1 MARNMIRVAI
11 LLMLVIGVRTM
22 NVQFAQAQNA
32 PAPAN
37 NPKVETVAT
46 LPSSEPTENIT
57 QTKDGNFYVT
67 GINDRVLYKIT
78 PSGGVEKFYGDPAL
92 AAFVGVATNDKGFVL
107 ISFGKPFR
115 HPAPG
120 AAPGGQQVIDFSD
133 VDPAIQVLDKS
144 GKLVATIPGQKGE
157 AFNGI
162 ALAGK
167 DWYLAADSFAGSV
180 WRIDPG
186 KKKIELWMKNEAF
199 APVVPPVQGG
209 ANGGAN
215 GIKVHNGYAYV
226 GSRGAVYRVKIGS
239 GGKAEGDPVMFAQV
253 RYDDFSIAP
262 DGSIYG
268 PVGNTITKVS
278 PTGEVSKFLE
288 NVPTGPSAWV
298 TEDGKW
304 LYWPTRG
311 GAAPQRLVRAAI
323 Q

>member
-1 MARNMIRVAI
+1 MAKNMIRVAI
-11 LLMLVIGVRTM
+11 LLTFVIGV
-22 NVQFAQAQNA
+22 FASSARLTRGQNA

-46 LPSSEPTENIT
+46 LPSSGPTENIC
-57 QTKDGNFYVT
+57 QTKDGNFFVT
-67 GINDRVLYKIT
+67 GIDDRVLYKIS
-78 PSGGVEKFYGDPAL
+78 PSGTVEKFYTMPTL
-92 AAFVGVATNDKGFVL
+92 AAFVGVATNDNGFAL

-120 AAPGGQQVIDFSD
+120 AAPGGPQVIDFSD

-144 GKLVATIPGQKGE
+144 GKFIATIPGQMGE

-167 DWYLAADSFAGSV
+167 DWYLAADSNAGSV

-186 KKKIELWMKNEAF
+186 KKKIELWIKNDVF
-199 APVVPPVQGG
+199 APVKPPVQGG

-215 GIKVHNGYAYV
+215 GIKVHNGFAYV

-253 RYDDFSIAP
+253 RYDDFAIAP
-262 DGSIYG
+262 DGAIYG

-288 NVPTGPSAWV
+288 DVPTGPGAWV
-298 TEDGKW
+298 TADGKW

-311 GAAPQRLVRAAI
+311 GAAPQRLVRTAI
-323 Q
+323 P

>member
-1 MARNMIRVAI
+1 MGKKLIPLAI
-11 LLMLVIGVRTM
+11 LLALVICLRTTKVRG
-22 NVQFAQAQNA
+22 AQAQSA
-32 PAPAN
+32 PATN
-37 NPKVETVAT
+37 SKVETMAT
-46 LPSSEPTENIT
+46 LPSSEPTENIC

-78 PSGGVEKFYGDPAL
+78 PSGGVETFFTNPAV

-107 ISFGKPFR
+107 ITFGKPFR

-120 AAPGGQQVIDFSD
+120 AAPGAPLVIDFTD
-133 VDPAIQVLDKS
+133 VAPAIQVLDKS
-144 GKLVATIPGQKGE
+144 GKLTATIPGEMGE

-167 DWYLAADSFAGSV
+167 DWYLAADSNAGSV
-180 WRIDPG
+180 WRVDPA
-186 KKKIELWMKNEAF
+186 KKKIELWMKNDVF
-199 APVVPPVQGG
+199 APVKPPVQGG

-215 GIKVHNGYAYV
+215 GIKVHDGYAYV
-226 GSRGAVYRVKIGS
+226 GSRGAVYKVKIGS
-239 GGKAEGDPVMFAQV
+239 GGKPEGDPVMFAQV

-278 PTGEVSKFLE
+278 PAGEVSKFLE

-298 TEDGKW
+298 TADGKW

-311 GAAPQRLVRAAI
+311 GTAPQRLVRAAL

>member
-1 MARNMIRVAI
+1 MAKNMIRVAA
-11 LLMLVIGVRTM
+11 LLMVVFFLCTTIAR
-22 NVQFAQAQNA
+22 FAQAQNA

-46 LPSSEPTENIT
+46 LPSSGPTENIC
-57 QTKDGNFYVT
+57 QTKGGNFYVT
-67 GINDRVLYKIT
+67 GIDDRVLYKISPT
-78 PSGGVEKFYGDPAL
+78 GTVEKFFTQPSL
-92 AAFVGVATNDKGFVL
+92 SAFVGVATNDKGFVM
-107 ISFGKPFR
+107 ISFGKAFR
-115 HPAPG
+115 HLAPG
-120 AAPGGQQVIDFSD
+120 AAPGGPQVVDFAD

-144 GKLVATIPGQKGE
+144 GKLVATLPGHMGE

-167 DWYLAADSFAGSV
+167 DWYLAADSIAGSV

-186 KKKIELWMKNEAF
+186 KKKIELWMKNGIF
-199 APVVPPVQGG
+199 DQVKPPVQGG

-226 GSRGAVYRVKIGS
+226 GSRGAVYKVKIGA

-253 RYDDFSIAP
+253 RYDDFAIAP

-288 NVPTGPSAWV
+288 NVPTGPGAWV
-298 TEDGKW
+298 TADGKW

-311 GAAPQRLVRAAI
+311 GAAPQRLVRTAI
-323 Q
+323 P